1 MGVFSVFILR
11 GIKACVVMGHFNGLV
26 AGWCLAVALGESRVG
41 AWSSHVRQEKT
52 GAWNLWGSQAGRSY
66 SVSPGGVVLHSG
78 LSRGRQHASQ
88 GQRGKPHCLLF
99 FDGGMLGGWAL
110 GKPGRKE

>member
-1 MGVFSVFILR
+1 MFILR
-11 GIKACVVMGHFNGLV
+11 GIKACVVMGCFNGLV
-26 AGWCLAVALGESRVG
+26 AGWWLAVAFGESRVG
-41 AWSSHVRQEKT
+41 AWSSHPRQEKT

-78 LSRGRQHASQ
+78 LSRGRQGASQ
-88 GQRGKPHCLLF
+88 GQRGKPHSPLF